1 MANCTSDP
9 LYMFK
14 LIHQIKANKFIQRLL
29 GSSLTRNGLLVGA
42 LFIFAGVAMGL
53 VSPMPD
59 PGPVTTETLVKD
71 ILLPGQR
78 KKTSPNLSSDQHPD
92 SVALATN
99 NEKTPDA
106 NPAVDLNAGW
116 DVIQVESG
124 QTLDAI
130 FRSRGYSVSLLHE
143 IIKLN
148 KETTKLP
155 RLRLGQELLFKD
167 NADGGFSQLRVELG
181 ETRFITVSLDEE
193 GLSVA
198 DIYREVDRRQQHATG
213 VIQNSLFVAG
223 KNSGLSDNMVMK
235 LANIFGWDID
245 FVLDIRKGDSF
256 SLIYEKLYR
265 DGKFLRD
272 GDIYAATFINQ
283 GEVFRAIR
291 FVSGDGFSYFT
302 PEGRN
307 MKKSFLRAPLNFSYI
322 TSNFSP
328 KRYHPVL
335 KRVKAHR
342 GIDYGAPRGTP
353 VYSAGDGKVIRSAYS
368 KYNGHH
374 VFIQHANGIV
384 TKYLH
389 FTKRK
394 VKTGQRVRQGQTIGT
409 VGSTGLASGPH
420 LHYEF
425 VVNGVHRNPR
435 TVKLPKADPLPATEL
450 PEFKRIAEPL
460 IAQLNQLDQVQLLAH
475 NANSSDAKIE

>member
-1 MANCTSDP
+1 
-9 LYMFK
+9 MFK
-14 LIHQIKANKFIQRLL
+14 LIPQIKANKFIQRLF
-29 GSSLTRNGLLVGA
+29 GSSLTRNGLLVAA
-42 LFIFAGVAMGL
+42 LFIFTGIAMGL

-59 PGPVTTETLVKD
+59 PAPVTTESLVKE
-71 ILLPGQR
+71 IILPGQD
-78 KKTSPNLSSDQHPD
+78 KHFSPASSLTSGPDQSTD
-92 SVALATN
+92 SVTLATDTEQIPETN
-99 NEKTPDA
+99 S
-106 NPAVDLNAGW
+106 PATLNADW
-116 DVIQVESG
+116 DVIKVASG

-130 FRSRGYSVSLLHE
+130 FRSRGYSVTLLHE

-148 KETTKLP
+148 KETKNLP

-167 NADGGFSQLRVELG
+167 KADGSFSQLRVELG

-198 DIYREVDRRQQHATG
+198 DIYREVDRRQLHATG
-213 VIQNSLFVAG
+213 VIQNSLFIAG
-223 KNSGLSDNMVMK
+223 KNAGLSDSMVMK

-245 FVLDIRKGDSF
+245 FVLDIRQGDSF

-265 DGKFLRD
+265 DGEFLRD
-272 GDIYAATFINQ
+272 GDIYAATFVNQ
-283 GEVFRAIR
+283 GEIFRAIR
-291 FVSGDGFSYFT
+291 FASDDGFSYFT

-322 TSNFSP
+322 TSSFNP

-394 VKTGQRVRQGQTIGT
+394 VKSGQRVRQGQTIGT
-409 VGSTGLASGPH
+409 VGSTGMVTGPH

-435 TVKLPKADPLPATEL
+435 TVKLPKADPLPADEL

-460 IAQLNQLDQVQLLAH
+460 ITQLNQLDQVQLLAQ
-475 NANSSDAKIE
+475 NTAVSDAKAE

>member
-1 MANCTSDP
+1 
-9 LYMFK
+9 MF
-14 LIHQIKANKFIQRLL
+14 NFIQQLKDSESVQKLL
-29 GSSLTRNGLLVGA
+29 GSSLTRNGLLVGV
-42 LFIFAGVAMGL
+42 LFIFTGIAMGL
-53 VSPMPD
+53 VNPLPEVE
-59 PGPVTTETLVKD
+59 PETAESLVRD
-71 ILLPGQR
+71 LILPGQNKILVGETR
-78 KKTSPNLSSDQHPD
+78 GS
-92 SVALATN
+92 AA
-99 NEKTPDA
+99 
-106 NPAVDLNAGW
+106 AVDADSAAGEQANTADMATDPNEGW
-116 DVIQVESG
+116 DVVRIESG

-130 FRSRGYSVSLLHE
+130 FRTRGYSISLLHE

-148 KETTKLP
+148 KETKNLP
-155 RLRLGQELLFKD
+155 RLRLGQELLFRDKP
-167 NADGGFSQLRVELG
+167 DGSFSQLRVELG
-181 ETRFITVSLDEE
+181 ETRFITVSLDEV

-198 DIYREVDRRQQHATG
+198 DIYRQVDRRQEHATG
-213 VIQNSLFVAG
+213 VIHNSLFVAG
-223 KNSGLSDNMVMK
+223 KEAGLSDNMVMK

-256 SLIYEKLYR
+256 SVIYEKLYR
-265 DGKFLRD
+265 DGEFLRD
-272 GDIYAATFINQ
+272 GDIYAATFVNQ

-291 FVSGDGFSYFT
+291 FTSGDGFSYFT

-322 TSNFSP
+322 SSNFNP

-342 GIDYGAPRGTP
+342 GIDYRAPRGTP
-353 VYSAGDGKVIRSAYS
+353 VFSAGDGKVIRSAYS
-368 KYNGHH
+368 KYNGNH
-374 VFIQHANGIV
+374 VFIQHANNIV

-409 VGSTGLASGPH
+409 VGSTGLASGAH

-435 TVKLPKADPLPATEL
+435 TVKLPKADPLPAAES
-450 PEFKRIAEPL
+450 PEFKRVAEPL
-460 IAQLNQLDQVQLLAH
+460 LVQLNQLDQVQALAR
-475 NANSSDAKIE
+475 NLKDGNISSE

>member
-1 MANCTSDP
+1 
-9 LYMFK
+9 MFK
-14 LIHQIKANKFIQRLL
+14 IIQQLKDSESVQKIL
-29 GSSLTRNGLLVGA
+29 GSSLTRNGLLVGL
-42 LFIFAGVAMGL
+42 LFIFAGIAMGL
-53 VSPMPD
+53 VSPLPN
-59 PGPVTTETLVKD
+59 TNTETSEAQVRDL
-71 ILLPGQR
+71 ILPGQH
-78 KKTSPNLSSDQHPD
+78 KTLEGEAQDSASAADPNPTAGEQ
-92 SVALATN
+92 AN
-99 NEKTPDA
+99 TPDIT
-106 NPAVDLNAGW
+106 PSPIPDPNAGW
-116 DVIQVESG
+116 DVVRIESG

-130 FRSRGYSVSLLHE
+130 FRARGYSVSLLHE

-148 KETTKLP
+148 KETKNLP

-167 NADGGFSQLRVELG
+167 KPDGSFSQLRVELG

-198 DIYREVDRRQQHATG
+198 DIYREVDRRQEHATG
-213 VIQNSLFVAG
+213 VIHNSLFVAG
-223 KNSGLSDNMVMK
+223 KDAGLSDNMVMK

-256 SLIYEKLYR
+256 SVIYEKLYR
-265 DGKFLRD
+265 DGEFLRD
-272 GDIYAATFINQ
+272 GDIYAATFVNQ

-291 FVSGDGFSYFT
+291 FTSGDGFSYFT

-322 TSNFSP
+322 SSNFNP

-342 GIDYGAPRGTP
+342 GIDYRAPRGTP
-353 VYSAGDGKVIRSAYS
+353 VFSAGDGKVIRSAYS
-368 KYNGHH
+368 KYNGNH
-374 VFIQHANGIV
+374 VFIQHANNIV

-409 VGSTGLASGPH
+409 VGSTGLASGAH

-435 TVKLPKADPLPATEL
+435 TVKLPKADPLPAAEL
-450 PEFKRIAEPL
+450 PEFKRVAEPL
-460 IAQLNQLDQVQLLAH
+460 LAQLNQLDQVQVLAR
-475 NANSSDAKIE
+475 NLNDGETKSE

>member
-1 MANCTSDP
+1 
-9 LYMFK
+9 MFK
-14 LIHQIKANKFIQRLL
+14 LIPQIKANEFIQRLL
-29 GSSLTRNGLLVGA
+29 GSSFTRNGLLVAA
-42 LFIFAGVAMGL
+42 LFIFTGIAMGL
-53 VSPMPD
+53 VNPMPD
-59 PGPVTTETLVKD
+59 PAPVTTESLVKE
-71 ILLPGQR
+71 IILPGQD
-78 KKTSPNLSSDQHPD
+78 KNFSPATSPDQGTNSVTLTADAEQIPETNSPANLN
-92 SVALATN
+92 T
-99 NEKTPDA
+99 
-106 NPAVDLNAGW
+106 GW
-116 DVIQVESG
+116 DVIRVASG
-124 QTLDAI
+124 QTLDSI
-130 FRSRGYSVSLLHE
+130 FRSRGYNVSLLHE

-148 KETTKLP
+148 KETKNLP

-167 NADGGFSQLRVELG
+167 QPDGSFSQLRVELG

-213 VIQNSLFVAG
+213 IIRNSLFVAG
-223 KNSGLSDNMVMK
+223 KNAGLSDSMVMK
-235 LANIFGWDID
+235 LANIFVWDID
-245 FVLDIRKGDSF
+245 FVLDIREGDSF

-265 DGKFLRD
+265 DGEFLRD
-272 GDIYAATFINQ
+272 GDIYAATFVNQ

-291 FVSGDGFSYFT
+291 FASGDGFSYFT

-322 TSNFSP
+322 TSSFNP

-394 VKTGQRVRQGQTIGT
+394 VKSGQRVRQGQTIGT
-409 VGSTGLASGPH
+409 VGSTGMVTGPH

-435 TVKLPKADPLPATEL
+435 TVKLPKAEPLPAAEL

-460 IAQLNQLDQVQLLAH
+460 ITQLNQLDQVQLLAQNTGVS
-475 NANSSDAKIE
+475 NAKAE